1 MNCSQRWKKQSATVD
16 PPWAPH
22 TAAGEVLSL
31 GDGNED
37 EHSLLSYC
45 DVQLWQVPA
54 GSLHSP
60 SILFIFLLV
69 LAHIVSLVNS
79 LLCKPSPHFPIFNS
93 LSSIP
98 NLNLLLNTIR
108 SGKNSK
114 FIFFH
119 KISSSDELSYPCK
132 SMTFGF
138 SFSIFAWQCWHRVWP
153 GIKNKSD
160 RSKALSWSSKV
171 ITRSPE
177 TTSLMLFKWINTLIR
192 SFESFVVLEI
202 RRIMMT
208 ANVCTVVKVT
218 SNSRVNSQTDNPPSI
233 CVQIFKAR

>member
-1 MNCSQRWKKQSATVD
+1 MKWISGIHTELHIGSHNFSCNEIITYMLSLKEFGYNHTIWKKQSATVD

-45 DVQLWQVPA
+45 DVKLWQVPA

-69 LAHIVSLVNS
+69 LAHIVCLVNS

-119 KISSSDELSYPCK
+119 I
-132 SMTFGF
+132 
-138 SFSIFAWQCWHRVWP
+138 
-153 GIKNKSD
+153 
-160 RSKALSWSSKV
+160 
-171 ITRSPE
+171 
-177 TTSLMLFKWINTLIR
+177 
-192 SFESFVVLEI
+192 
-202 RRIMMT
+202 
-208 ANVCTVVKVT
+208 
-218 SNSRVNSQTDNPPSI
+218 QTWN
-233 CVQIFKAR
+233 